1 MSLAT
6 DLLLDR
12 RRLKRRLFTWRLVSL
27 CAVAI
32 AVGTGIR
39 AAGIG
44 VHGRHVARITVNG
57 LITEDRKRNHAVE
70 VLANDDSV
78 AAVILYVDSPGG
90 SLAGGE
96 SLHDSLVHVAAAK
109 PTVAVLGGTAA
120 SAAYMIATPASRIFA
135 REGTLTGSIGVLLET
150 VELSGLLRT
159 LGVSAEAIAS
169 GPLKG
174 QPSFLHP
181 LSAAGRDV
189 LTDLVMNLNELF
201 INMVAHGRNLAI
213 DEVRKL
219 ADGRPYTGRQALQL
233 RLIDEIGG
241 EPEAREWLA
250 GEKGVPGDLPTEDV
264 QASSLAERA
273 LHAKLGATLEGLLEA
288 LVEQALRLDGVL
300 AVGHPLH

>member
-135 REGTLTGSIGVLLET
+135 REGTLTGSIGVLL
-150 VELSGLLRT
+150 
-159 LGVSAEAIAS
+159 VSAEAIAS